1 MAAYFLG
8 RRARVLIRGLAAVL
22 ALLAGMVVNQQT
34 GEAPATEPAAQVR
47 APVPG
52 PAAVSQLPVLAA
64 GAQAAPASAT
74 LAVVSPTC
82 RLPVPNTATCYIG
95 WPYLYAEAAGPGQ
108 YMITM
113 TVSIDDQLRAYVGGF
128 FQSSMYI
135 PNDMLAPGFRVAC
148 GAPGAGGIPEL
159 GASYRF
165 LIQGRATGGGPVA
178 EASGTVSCPA
188 DIVHL
193 RLPMLSRP

>member
-8 RRARVLIRGLAAVL
+8 RRARVLIRGLVAVL
-22 ALLAGMVVNQQT
+22 ALLAGMTANRQT
-34 GEAPATEPAAQVR
+34 GQAPLPAASL
-47 APVPG
+47 G
-52 PAAVSQLPVLAA
+52 PAAVSQLPALAA